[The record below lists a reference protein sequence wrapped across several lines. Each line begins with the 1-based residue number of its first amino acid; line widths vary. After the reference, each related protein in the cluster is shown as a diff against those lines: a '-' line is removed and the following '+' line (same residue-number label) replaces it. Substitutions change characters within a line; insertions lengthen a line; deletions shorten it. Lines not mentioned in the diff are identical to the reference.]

1 MNSLDLIILVP
12 LIWGA
17 YKGYSRG
24 LLLELGTILAF
35 VVATV
40 LGFRLMDEAVGLIKP
55 YISQESLIPFFSFLL
70 VFIGVLVGLITIN
83 KILKKFLDYTLFGIV
98 DDVAGAILGILKWA
112 FAISVLLWLMNE
124 VDIVVPREYSDGS
137 FLYPFI
143 VKYSPM
149 LIDLVSRMMP
159 MAKDLI
165 DSIKENL

>member
-1 MNSLDLIILVP
+1 VP

-40 LGFRLMDEAVGLIKP
+40 LGFKLMDKAVGFIKP
-55 YISQESLIPFFSFLL
+55 YIDQESLIPFFSFLL

-83 KILKKFLDYTLFGIV
+83 KILKKFLDYTIFGIA
-98 DDVAGAILGILKWA
+98 DDIAGAVLGVLKWA
-112 FAISVLLWLMNE
+112 FAISVILWLMNE
-124 VDIVVPREYSDGS
+124 VDIILPQEYSEGS

-143 VKYSPM
+143 IKYSPV
-149 LIDLVSRMMP
+149 LIDFVAGMMP

>member
-1 MNSLDLIILVP
+1 M
-12 LIWGA
+12 
-17 YKGYSRG
+17 
-24 LLLELGTILAF
+24 ELGTILAF
-35 VVATV
+35 VIATV
-40 LGFRLMDEAVGLIKP
+40 LGFRLMDVAVTYIRP

-70 VFIGVLVGLITIN
+70 VFIAVLVGLITIN

-98 DDVAGAILGILKWA
+98 DDIAGAVLGVLKWA

-124 VDIVVPREYSDGS
+124 VDIIIPREYSEGS

-143 VKYSPM
+143 VKYSPV
-149 LIDLVSRMMP
+149 LINLVSSMMP